1 MSHFTISE
9 RPAHNALILD
19 LNGDL
24 IFGESTQSLRR
35 LLRSLIAKGTKRIYL
50 NLNGIVYLDSSGIGE
65 LISALIAINRE
76 EDGELKLLNPPEK
89 VQQLLEISKL
99 TGVFEIDYED
109 ATSAGR

>member
-1 MSHFTISE
+1 MAYFTISE
-9 RPAHNALILD
+9 RQARNALILD

-24 IFGESTQSLRR
+24 IFGEGTQTLRAV
-35 LLRSLIAKGTKRIYL
+35 LRDLIAKGRKKIYL
-50 NLNGIVYLDSSGIGE
+50 NLKGVVYLDSSGIGE

-99 TGVFEIDYED
+99 TTVFEIDYED
-109 ATSAGR
+109 ASSVGR